1 MVYRA
6 SAILVAMRSAPVLLL
21 LLAASLTA
29 AEVSGK
35 WTGTMTPQNGP
46 AVPAFLTLYEQGQ
59 QISGSIAFGTETRQV
74 AISNVQLRGDR
85 LSFQAPDLKNHAVAF
100 QLMVAVG
107 SMSGEATS
115 EGQTLKVNLSLTARL
130 DPIVLNNPRG
140 APVLIHKVDPEY
152 TEEARQAK
160 LEGTVLVKVEI
171 TPEGKATN
179 IKVLHGLG
187 MGLDEK
193 AVECVA
199 KWRFKPGLKDG
210 QPVTVVAQIEVD
222 FRLLEKPAR

>member
-1 MVYRA
+1 
-6 SAILVAMRSAPVLLL
+6 MRSAPVLLL
-21 LLAASLTA
+21 LLASSLTA

-35 WTGTMTPQNGP
+35 WTGTMTPPNGP
-46 AVPAFLTLYEQGQ
+46 AVPVFLTLYEQSQ

-74 AISNVQLRGDR
+74 AISNVQLLSDR

-100 QLMVAVG
+100 QLTVADVFL
-107 SMSGEATS
+107 SGEATS
-115 EGQTLKVNLSLTARL
+115 EDQTLKVNLSLSARL
-130 DPIVLNNPRG
+130 DPIRVGNNPSG
-140 APVLIHKVDPEY
+140 APVLIHKVEPEY

-210 QPVTVVAQIEVD
+210 QPVTVEAQTEVN

>member
-1 MVYRA
+1 
-6 SAILVAMRSAPVLLL
+6 MRSAPVLLL

-35 WTGTMTPQNGP
+35 WTGTMTPPNGS
-46 AVPAFLTLYEQGQ
+46 AVPVFLTLYEQGQ
-59 QISGSIAFGTETRQV
+59 EISGSIGLGAETGQV
-74 AISNVQLRGDR
+74 AIADAQLHGDR
-85 LSFQAPDLKNHAVAF
+85 LSFHAPDLKNHAVAF
-100 QLMVAVG
+100 QLLVTVR

-115 EGQTLKVNLSLTARL
+115 EGQTLKVNLSLTARA
-130 DPIVLNNPRG
+130 DPIRMGPLA
-140 APVLIHKVDPEY
+140 APALIHKVEPEY

-160 LEGTVLVKVEI
+160 LEGTVLLKVEI

-179 IKVLHGLG
+179 IKVMHGLG

-199 KWRFKPGLKDG
+199 QWRFKPGMKDG
-210 QPVTVVAQIEVD
+210 QPVTVEAQIEIN
-222 FRLLEKPAR
+222 FRFLDKPIR

>member
-1 MVYRA
+1 MKP
-6 SAILVAMRSAPVLLL
+6 APVLLL
-21 LLAASLTA
+21 ILAATLTA

-46 AVPAFLTLYEQGQ
+46 AVPVFLTLYLQGQ
-59 QISGSIAFGTETRQV
+59 QITGSIAFGAETRQV
-74 AISNVQLRGDR
+74 AIVDAQLRGDL

-100 QLMVAVG
+100 QLTVTASSIG
-107 SMSGEATS
+107 GEATS
-115 EGQTLKVNLSLTARL
+115 EGQTLKVNLSLSARL
-130 DPIVLNNPRG
+130 DPPFMNHGG
-140 APVLIHKVDPEY
+140 APALIHKVEPEY

-160 LEGTVLVKVEI
+160 LEGAVLLKVEI

-179 IKVLHGLG
+179 IKVLHALG

-199 KWRFKPGLKDG
+199 KWRFKPAMRDG
-210 QPVTVVAQIEVD
+210 QPVKVDAQIEIN
-222 FRLLEKPAR
+222 FQLLMKPAR

>member
-35 WTGTMTPQNGP
+35 WTGTMTPPNGR
-46 AVPAFLTLYEQGQ
+46 AVPVFLTLYEQGQ
-59 QISGSIAFGTETRQV
+59 EISGSIGLGAETGQV
-74 AISNVQLRGDR
+74 AIADVQLHGDR
-85 LSFQAPDLKNHAVAF
+85 LSFHAPDLRNHAVAF
-100 QLMVAVG
+100 QLTVADRFL
-107 SMSGEATS
+107 SGEATS
-115 EGQTLKVNLSLTARL
+115 EGQTLKVNLSLSARM
-130 DPIVLNNPRG
+130 DPISMNHSS
-140 APVLIHKVDPEY
+140 APALIHKVEPEY

-179 IKVLHGLG
+179 IKVLHALGL
-187 MGLDEK
+187 GLDEK

-199 KWRFKPGLKDG
+199 QWRFKPGLKDG